1 VLNRF
6 YDKASNMDATRI
18 NYYLAGLLALVIV
31 VVLGRQLLTAY
42 STYQFAPEQSTSA
55 PQARVASNVDYKAS
69 TIASSYLFGHLSA
82 DHQLTGQSN
91 FPTTSMQLILR
102 GAFTST
108 NPERGSAIIEGPD
121 GKTHSYRVGNR
132 LYGQA
137 ELRQVYADRVV
148 LSRNG
153 ELETLQFPVIQPTS
167 NEESNDNRNT
177 AGDIENRIP
186 DGIRKFVQDNM
197 SQQEIDQTVT
207 QLSSAAMTP
216 EQRQA
221 LIRKRLQD
229 LRNRAREKR

>member
-1 VLNRF
+1 MLNRF

-31 VVLGRQLLTAY
+31 VALGRQLLTAY
-42 STYQFAPEQSTSA
+42 STYQFTPEQSVSA
-55 PQARVASNVDYKAS
+55 PQNRLASDVDYQAS
-69 TIASSYLFGHLSA
+69 TIAASYLFGRLSA
-82 DHQLTGQSN
+82 DYSLTGQAD
-91 FPTTSMQLILR
+91 FPATSMQLVLR

-121 GKTHSYRVGNR
+121 GKTHSYRVGSR
-132 LYGQA
+132 LYEQA
-137 ELRQVYADRVV
+137 QLRQVYADRVV

-153 ELETLQFPVIQPTS
+153 ELETLHFPVNQTTS
-167 NEESNDNRNT
+167 SDESNDNRNT
-177 AGDIENRIP
+177 TGDLANRIP
-186 DGIRKFVQDNM
+186 DGIREFVEENM

-207 QLSSAAMTP
+207 QLSRAAMTP